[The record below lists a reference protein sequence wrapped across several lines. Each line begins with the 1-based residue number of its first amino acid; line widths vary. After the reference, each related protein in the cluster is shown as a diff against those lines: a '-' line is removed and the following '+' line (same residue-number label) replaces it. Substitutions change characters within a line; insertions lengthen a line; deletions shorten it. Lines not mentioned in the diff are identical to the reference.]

1 MPVAGGNITQAQ
13 RDLMNI
19 WSEDQVSG
27 AEVIKDFTETMDDN
41 IMVEIK
47 AGTKSHGYSHYN
59 FHFKSHEGPE
69 VLINVATISQNNNYF
84 KPILK

>member
-1 MPVAGGNITQAQ
+1 MPVAGGNINQAQ
-13 RDLMNI
+13 RDLMDF

-47 AGTKSHGYSHYN
+47 TGTKSHEYSHCY
-59 FHFKSHEGPE
+59 FHFTSHEGPE
-69 VLINVATISQNNNYF
+69 VLINVATISQNDNYF